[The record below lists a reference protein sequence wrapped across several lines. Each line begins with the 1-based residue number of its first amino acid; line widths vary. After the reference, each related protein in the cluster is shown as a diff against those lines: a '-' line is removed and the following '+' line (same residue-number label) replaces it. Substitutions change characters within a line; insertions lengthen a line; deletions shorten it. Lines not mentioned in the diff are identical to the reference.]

1 MGLGVLASLYSPL
14 YNSFWLDSWRRSLV
28 SSFHS
33 LVVAG
38 TKDLAKDDVLVF
50 GIVSFKA
57 RVLRKSLVVCES
69 LVSGMMS
76 LI

>member
-1 MGLGVLASLYSPL
+1 M
-14 YNSFWLDSWRRSLV
+14 
-28 SSFHS
+28 
-33 LVVAG
+33 VAG

-50 GIVSFKA
+50 AIVSFKA